1 MIERYGIQSNENYI
15 KTFISKD
22 YFNTYVLT
30 NFDLEYVPVYTLTD
44 GGKLVEDNNIDKE
57 ALYNILNELNEGIQP
72 FLILLHNSGELI
84 KVTSI
89 KNSTIN
95 HIEDI
100 VVLGTLISFMSVFVA
115 TKKIIRRVFM
125 ETSSCC
131 IS

>member
-1 MIERYGIQSNENYI
+1 MQAS
-15 KTFISKD
+15 
-22 YFNTYVLT
+22 T
-30 NFDLEYVPVYTLTD
+30 NFDLEYVPVYTLTND
-44 GGKLVEDNNIDKE
+44 EKLVEDNNIDKE

-72 FLILLHNSGELI
+72 FLILSRNSGELI

-115 TKKIIRRVFM
+115 TKKIIRRGFM